1 MKLPKDILNS
11 GLYVKPNF
19 YLCETNKEKICKL
32 ETTETKGSFKFNSLS
47 ELSFETARVYNDI
60 ITGDTIINPFFNKIE
75 ALRLI
80 FVEGFGYFELQGP
93 ELISD
98 GIEEKKACTAYSLEY
113 TLAQKYL
120 ENFHINMGTVDS
132 IEVINASSEKDIKPV
147 ILYNPNNPK
156 LSLLHLVLSDIYGWK
171 IGHVD
176 KSLQTLSRQFD
187 VDRESVYDFLM
198 NEVCDKFNCYIVFDT
213 INNTINIYAESLTA
227 KFIGDGKTN
236 TFTINPPFEQIGTVS
251 IDGYKTTRWGY
262 QASTGT
268 LVLEDVP
275 EFGAHIEI
283 IDGALTEWETDVF
296 ISFDNLAQEVNINY
310 DADAIKTK
318 LTVTYGDDYDIREVN
333 LGLPYLTDISYYYTK
348 DWMGQDLYDA
358 YTKYLQK
365 SNSLQ
370 ASYTNNSQEILKLN
384 DHIAYEE
391 NRLSLEYSLVESVNS
406 LTVGTYYTRQ
416 ENSDGSYYYSE
427 VSLPSEYVAGT
438 DYYSNV
444 TTNVNE
450 EKVGN
455 LYTVLKKYFS
465 AYFNNQTDDISNAL
479 YELNGLLGF
488 DFMETYTLTYLFNI
502 LKSSTSIS
510 EIDTAIY
517 NFLNEMWVELG
528 RTPLRELYLNPYK
541 TIQETNVKAGWSNKG
556 NANYGNYYPVVLFI
570 SSIESAISKR
580 DKTIGDYKNKQSVFQ
595 KDNANISDSLL
606 MRNNFTEAQL
616 IRLSSFLRE
625 DELHLDDIVETS
637 IDDLSSS
644 FKIKQDAMESG
655 RIELQKISQPQLQFS
670 MTMANIYA
678 LSEFEPIINQFQ
690 LGRVIRVCLRPD
702 YIKQSRLL
710 QVDIN
715 FDDFSDFSCE
725 FGELTSLRTQSDIH
739 ADLLSKAITAG
750 KSVATNSSYWTRGS
764 DTATDIDLKIQ
775 QGLLD
780 ATTQIKAMDGTQGV
794 IIDKYGIKLQK
805 ILDNGEVDLHQAWLV
820 NNMILMSDDGFKTS
834 RSALGE
840 VTIDGQTY
848 YGLIAEMMLAGY
860 IEGSTVKGSTIIGG
874 EIYSTNYNKGTNG
887 TYIDLINGD
896 FELGSGKICYDSDNK
911 ALTLKDVTI
920 EWDSTNG
927 PSTSNINGLD
937 DCLDELDKRIQSATD
952 DAAIGA
958 ENAEKNAKEYA
969 DLQDASLSNTLTS
982 AYEKYTDSEISNF
995 DSYVAKYLGLV
1006 GNTII
1011 GSNYVVS
1018 PLIEGGYLNITNTNN
1033 NSRVI
1038 IDPNNLTGNNYIFQV
1053 HNGKEVTVGIN
1064 SSGDANFKGKIHA
1077 TSLTLD
1083 ESIKIGTG
1091 NINGLSSV
1099 ATSGKYTDLSG
1110 QPTIPS
1116 KVSQL
1121 SNDSG
1126 YQNAT
1131 GVVTIAKGA
1140 ITADYI
1146 KTLNLEVGNQITMG
1160 SNATISWNKI
1170 TNAPD
1175 VATKSYVTSQ
1185 GYQTSSQVTTITNN
1199 TISTTNITAQN
1210 LKVNAVNINGT
1221 LTASQI
1227 NTSGL
1232 IAENISGTTIS
1243 GKTISGGSIV
1253 GTSINIGNGNFV
1265 VDTSG
1270 NMTAKTGTFSGALSS
1285 ASGTFTQ
1292 LEAGGST
1299 GSYMKIYPHSIIIGN
1314 TTKAQEIII
1323 GDPEYTQPNGYQW
1336 QQLTIMPS
1344 VDDTCNIGTLAHRW
1358 GVICSDQLFLTQG
1371 IQYTSDRNMK
1381 RDIVQM
1387 GDVQEQL
1394 FDKLT
1399 PITFKFTK
1407 KDSRRTH
1414 YGFISQDVEE
1424 SLYELGLTPDDFAG
1438 FCKDVYIN
1446 DDGEETTIHTLRYS
1460 EFIALNTYMIQKLR
1474 AENKKLTEKINLLED
1489 KLNKLL

>member
-1 MKLPKDILNS
+1 MRLPLDILS
-11 GLYVKPNF
+11 KTYCKPRLF
-19 YLCETNKEKICKL
+19 LCETDKTKICQL
-32 ETTETKGSFKFNSLS
+32 ETTDTKATLKFNSYS
-47 ELSFETARVYNDI
+47 ELSFEVGRIYNDLI
-60 ITGDTIINPFFNKIE
+60 DGKTKVNPFYDKIE
-75 ALRLI
+75 AVRLI
-80 FVEGFGYFELQGP
+80 ELEGFGYFEIQGP
-93 ELISD
+93 EIISD
-98 GIEEKKACTAYSLEY
+98 GIKEAKNVTAYSLEY

-120 ENFHINMGTVDS
+120 ENFRINMGTVDS
-132 IEVINASSEKDIKPV
+132 IEVINAPSEKDIVP
-147 ILYNPNNPK
+147 ITLYNPNNPK
-156 LSLLHLVLSDIYGWK
+156 LSLLHLVLSEIYGWK

-176 KSLQTLSRQFD
+176 PSLRILSRQFE

-198 NEVCDKFNCYIVFDT
+198 NEVCDKFNCYIIFDT

-236 TFTINPPFEQIGTVS
+236 TFIINPPFAQIGTVS
-251 IDGYKTTRWGY
+251 VNGYKTTRWEY
-262 QASTGT
+262 NASSGALT
-268 LVLEDVP
+268 LEDIP
-275 EFGAHIEI
+275 ESGAYIEV

-296 ISFDNLAQEVNINY
+296 VSFENLAQEVNINY
-310 DADAIKTK
+310 DADAIKTR

-333 LGLPYLTDISYYYTK
+333 LGLPYLTDISYYYTV
-348 DWMGQDLYDA
+348 DWMGQDLYNA

-365 SNSLQ
+365 SNESQ
-370 ASYTNNSQEILKLN
+370 SEYTKNSQEILKLN

-391 NRLSLEYSLVESVNS
+391 NRLSLEYSLVESVS
-406 LTVGTYYTRQ
+406 GTTVGVYYTRQ
-416 ENSDGSYYYSE
+416 ENLDGSYYYSE
-427 VSLPSEYVAGT
+427 VSLPSEYVAGV

-455 LYTVLKKYFS
+455 LYTVLKKYFY
-465 AYFNNQTDDISNAL
+465 AYFNNNKD
-479 YELNGLLGF
+479 ELNDALEELKGLSGF
-488 DFMETYTLTYLFNI
+488 EFIKTYTISYLYDG
-502 LKSSTSIS
+502 LKNATSLSSM
-510 EIDTAIY
+510 DTVIY
-517 NFLNEMWVELG
+517 NFLSELWVELG
-528 RTPLRELYLNPYK
+528 RTPLKTLYLDSYK
-541 TIQETNVKAGWSNKG
+541 TIQETNIKAGWSNK
-556 NANYGNYYPVVLFI
+556 NNQNYGNYYPVILFI
-570 SSIESAISKR
+570 SSIESAIVQR
-580 DKTIGDYKNKQSVFQ
+580 DKTINEYEKQRGEFQ
-595 KDNANISDSLL
+595 TANANISNGLL

-616 IRLSSFLRE
+616 IRLSAFLRE
-625 DELHLDDIVETS
+625 DELHLDDIIETS
-637 IDDLSSS
+637 LDDLSSS

-678 LSEFEPIINQFQ
+678 LPEFAPIINQFQ
-690 LGRVIRVCLRPD
+690 LGRVIKVCLRPD

-739 ADLLSKAITAG
+739 ADLLSQAISAG

-764 DTATDIDLKIQ
+764 DQATAIDLKIQ

-780 ATTQIKAMDGTQGV
+780 ATTKIKAMDGTQGV
-794 IIDKYGIKLQK
+794 VIDKYGIKLQK
-805 ILDNGEVDLHQAWLV
+805 ILDNGDIDPHQAWLV

-840 VTIDGQTY
+840 ITIDDQTY
-848 YGLIAEMMLAGY
+848 YGLIAEIMLAGY
-860 IEGSTVKGSTIIGG
+860 IEGSTVKGSSIIGG
-874 EIYSTNYNKGTNG
+874 EIYSTNYNKGTDG
-887 TYIDLINGD
+887 TYIDLVNGD
-896 FELGSGKICYDSDNK
+896 FELGSGKICYNSNDES
-911 ALTLKDVTI
+911 LTLKGVTI
-920 EWDSTNG
+920 SWDSTNG
-927 PSTSNINGLD
+927 PSTENIEGLD
-937 DCLDELDKRIQSATD
+937 DCLNQLDSTI
-952 DAAIGA
+952 
-958 ENAEKNAKEYA
+958 NA
-969 DLQDASLSNTLTS
+969 
-982 AYEKYTDSEISNF
+982 F
-995 DSYVAKYLGLV
+995 DTHVAKYLGLN

-1011 GSNYVVS
+1011 GSNYVIS
-1018 PLIEGGYLNITNTNN
+1018 PRIVGGYLNIVNPNN

-1038 IDPNNLTGNNYIFQV
+1038 IDPNDLTENGYIFQV
-1053 HNGKEVTVGIN
+1053 SNGDAVSVGITKDGSASFSGEVT
-1064 SSGDANFKGKIHA
+1064 
-1077 TSLTLD
+1077 
-1083 ESIKIGTG
+1083 
-1091 NINGLSSV
+1091 
-1099 ATSGKYTDLSG
+1099 ATSGKIGGCEIKNGVLKINSANIEGSLTIG
-1110 QPTIPS
+1110 QLPDTVAETGDIPTN
-1116 KVSQL
+1116 VSQL
-1121 SNDSG
+1121 NNDSG
-1126 YQNAT
+1126 YKNYNE
-1131 GVVTIAKGA
+1131 VVTIAKGT

-1146 KTLNLEVGNQITMG
+1146 KTLNLQVGNQISMG
-1160 SNATISWNKI
+1160 SNATISWSKV
-1170 TNAPD
+1170 TDAPD
-1175 VATKSYVTSQ
+1175 VATKSYVTDR
-1185 GYQTSSQVTTITNN
+1185 GYQTASQVTQITKNTIT
-1199 TISTTNITAQN
+1199 TSY
-1210 LKVNAVNINGT
+1210 VNALNV
-1221 LTASQI
+1221 TAGSVA
-1227 NTSGL
+1227 
-1232 IAENISGTTIS
+1232 AENISGTTIS

-1253 GTSINIGNGNFV
+1253 GSSINIGSGNFT

-1270 NMTAKTGTFSGALSS
+1270 NMVAKSGSFGGELSAAHGS
-1285 ASGTFTQ
+1285 FTQ
-1292 LEAGGST
+1292 LNAGVET
-1299 GSYMKIYPHSIIIGN
+1299 GSYMKIDKHSIILGKM
-1314 TTKAQEIII
+1314 TTEGINEIII

-1336 QQLTIMPS
+1336 KQLTIMPS
-1344 VDDTCNIGTLAHRW
+1344 VDDTCNIGTLSHRW